1 MQQLNNK
8 KSPNTFLSFLPIICL
23 MLLLAIGY
31 GYFKLKVEPLLVLSA
46 FIAGLIALKLGYS
59 YSEIESAMIDK
70 ITKTMPATL
79 ILLSV
84 GFVIGSWVYSGTVP
98 MLIYYGVQIINPK
111 YFLLCA
117 FIIAAIV
124 STVTGTSWG
133 SAGTVGIAL
142 MGIAGAINI
151 PLEAAAGAVVSGA
164 FFGDKLSALSDTTNI
179 APLAA
184 GSKLYEHINHMLYT
198 TIPASLI
205 ALSVYLFTGFNS
217 SFTLDTSLK
226 TTTLLS
232 ELDSMFKQNI
242 LLLSPPILVIFSS
255 LKKWPAIPTM
265 LISSFL
271 AILLGIFIQGFSA
284 LDGAKALVNGF
295 NVNMSGANIEYS
307 KDITKLLNRGGISS
321 VTSTMV
327 LVFAAMCF
335 AGIISFTGMLDKVLE
350 SMLKYVNSVF
360 SLVLST
366 IISCISVAL
375 LTGSSYLSILIPGE
389 MFAKR
394 YIQHN
399 LHPKNLSRTLEDAGT
414 VVVPLV
420 PWSAAGAYMASTL
433 GVDTIKYLPWAILN
447 YSGIII
453 ALILALTGI
462 GIAKINDDEKKEYLQ
477 KG

>member
-1 MQQLNNK
+1 MLQTQNK
-8 KSPNTFLSFLPIICL
+8 KQPSTFCSFMPIVIM
-23 MLLLAIGY
+23 MLLLAVGY
-31 GYFKLKVEPLLVLSA
+31 GYFKFKVEPLLVLSA
-46 FIAGLIALKLGYS
+46 FVAGIIAIKLGYTW
-59 YSEIESAMIDK
+59 SEIETAMIDK

-98 MLIYYGVQIINPK
+98 MLIYYGVQIINPH
-111 YFLLCA
+111 YFLVCA
-117 FIIAAIV
+117 FVISAIV

-142 MGIAGAINI
+142 MGVAGGLGI
-151 PLEAAAGAVVSGA
+151 PLGAAAGAVVSGA
-164 FFGDKLSALSDTTNI
+164 FFGDKLSPLSDTTNI

-198 TIPASLI
+198 TIPASLL
-205 ALSVYLFTGFNS
+205 ALAVYFMVGLNS
-217 SFTLDTSLK
+217 NFDTATSQK
-226 TTTLLS
+226 TTELLA
-232 ELDSMFKQNI
+232 ELDAMFKWN
-242 LLLSPPILVIFSS
+242 LLLLIPPVLIILSS

-265 LISSFL
+265 LISSFIAL
-271 AILLGIFIQGFSA
+271 LLGIFIQGFSP
-284 LDGAKALVNGF
+284 LDGTKALVGGF
-295 NVNMSGANIEYS
+295 DVSMSGAGIEYS
-307 KDITKLLNRGGISS
+307 KDVMKLLNRGGISS

-350 SMLKYVNSVF
+350 TILKSVKSVF
-360 SLVLST
+360 SLIFST
-366 IISCISVAL
+366 IISCVGVAL

-389 MFAKR
+389 MFSKT
-394 YIQHN
+394 YLKKN

-433 GVDTIKYLPWAILN
+433 GVDTLEYLPWAILN
-447 YSGIII
+447 YSGIVV
-453 ALILALTGI
+453 ALILALTGF
-462 GIAKINDDEKKEYLQ
+462 GIAKISDKEKEEYLK